1 MKIKNYILLTSFFL
15 IGSQVINPQSKTGN
29 LPVID
34 LSKTYP
40 KKDKLLRDM
49 ADIEYIPLET
59 TDDVLLSDKTR
70 LSYVS
75 DKYIF
80 INELDRGD
88 MYVFNRSGKIYS
100 HFNHKGQSG
109 REYIMLGADGRGV
122 VFDEKNEE
130 IFVCSYPNSI
140 QVYSLSGEYK
150 RTLKIKLEYHSKVFN
165 FDDETLLFY
174 DEYHLDRDINSKPNT
189 KPYSLISKKD
199 GSLISVLDIY
209 LPERSSTYVTQTIE
223 KDKSGQE
230 KMSCSILSFPF
241 NMYYGQDFM
250 IADISSDTLYL
261 LTQNKELT
269 PLLTRKPSSHASDPK
284 IIWAHLLTTDKYI
297 FLSRFPLVFSRGGGT
312 QMTILVYEI
321 DTGEISD
328 LSILDYDVESIRVR
342 WGPLSSPA
350 IAKNMTAQLIWP
362 SSIIDAYKEKKLQG
376 DVEKLAKTL
385 DEDDNPLVRII
396 KFK

>member
-1 MKIKNYILLTSFFL
+1 MKKIEYILLTSFFI
-15 IGSQVINPQSKTGN
+15 IGSQVINPQSKTDN
-29 LPVID
+29 MPVID

-40 KKDKLLRDM
+40 KKEKLLRDM

-80 INELDRGD
+80 INEIELGD
-88 MYVFNRSGKIYS
+88 MYVFNRSGKIFS

-109 REYIMLGADGRGV
+109 REYIMLRNDGRGV
-122 VFDEKNEE
+122 IFDEKNEE

-150 RTLKIKLEYHSKVFN
+150 RTLKINLEYHSKVFN
-165 FDDETLLFY
+165 FDDESLLFY
-174 DEYHLDRDINSKPNT
+174 DDYHLDRTNKSKPNT
-189 KPYSLISKKD
+189 NPYSLISKID

-209 LPERSSTYVTQTIE
+209 LPERSSTYVTQSIE
-223 KDKSGQE
+223 KDMSGQT
-230 KMSCSILSFPF
+230 KMTGSIMSFPF

-250 IADISSDTLYL
+250 IADISADTLYL

-284 IIWAHLLTTDKYI
+284 IIWVHLLTTDKYI
-297 FLSRFPLVFSRGGGT
+297 VLSKFPLVFSGGLR
-312 QMTILVYEI
+312 MPNLVYEI
-321 DTGEISD
+321 DTGEISE
-328 LSILDYDVESIRVR
+328 LSILDYDVESHMER
-342 WGPLSSPA
+342 WGPFSSPA
-350 IAKNMTAQLIWP
+350 IAKNMTAELIWP
-362 SSIIDAYKEKKLQG
+362 SAIIDAYKEKKLKG